1 MNHTNKVVSTTLN
14 DKMNDAI
21 ISIVSVDG
29 TILSILPVLPFILHD
44 QTGTNTHQRF
54 YNPEGPPGMIDKP
67 QILALIS
74 SVSSFAINLTI
85 FKYMYIAL

>member
-44 QTGTNTHQRF
+44 QTGTTMHQRI
-54 YNPEGPPGMIDKP
+54 YNPEGPP
-67 QILALIS
+67 
-74 SVSSFAINLTI
+74 
-85 FKYMYIAL
+85 